1 MNGSYDLPTNGVLT
15 GVRTT
20 TDPIT
25 FWSQHFPGS
34 QNIHLQH
41 PPKNLEPE
49 IFHGDA
55 MQPGVAPNKPA
66 IQKKDTTT
74 KLEAVPAPTHGG
86 RMFGQ
91 KKPSVSAVGFW
102 KGGKIHPPKNTQTI
116 DTVYFLTVFLFVG
129 FTVWGP
135 KNHGKNHPIP
145 IKVFSVTSPT
155 LQQVG

>member
-1 MNGSYDLPTNGVLT
+1 MNGSYDLPTNGVLI

-34 QNIHLQH
+34 QNIAAS
-41 PPKNLEPE
+41 PRKTWNPKKN
-49 IFHGDA
+49 HRVA

-74 KLEAVPAPTHGG
+74 KLKAVPAPTHGG
-86 RMFGQ
+86 RMFCP